1 MAYFEI
7 VAHRGITA
15 EEPEN
20 TLPAFQRAIELGA
33 DAIELDVRL
42 TSDHVPVVYHYYYL
56 HLNTSA
62 SGAIFEYTFDRLQG
76 VRVRSRTNTNA
87 DGAKIPSLTEV
98 LEAVGGRIGLEI
110 EIKGPEPES
119 PAIIGDVL
127 HQFKHLWQTIEI
139 TS

>member
-42 TSDHVPVVYHYYYL
+42 TSDRVPVVYHYYYL
-56 HLNTSA
+56 HLKTSA
-62 SGAIFEYTFDRLQG
+62 YGAIFEYTFDSTFR
-76 VRVRSRTNTNA
+76 
-87 DGAKIPSLTEV
+87 
-98 LEAVGGRIGLEI
+98 
-110 EIKGPEPES
+110 
-119 PAIIGDVL
+119 
-127 HQFKHLWQTIEI
+127 
-139 TS
+139 

>member
-1 MAYFEI
+1 VPVLLPLKPMAYFEI
-7 VAHRGITA
+7 VAHRGITE

-62 SGAIFEYTFDRLQG
+62 PGAIFEYTFDQLQE
-76 VRVRSRTNTNA
+76 VRVRSRTTTDA
-87 DGAKIPSLTEV
+87 DNDEPALKTVTELNIP
-98 LEAVGGRIGLEI
+98 RICTDKFQQAL
-110 EIKGPEPES
+110 S
-119 PAIIGDVL
+119 FRRRA
-127 HQFKHLWQTIEI
+127 FRF
-139 TS
+139 